1 MTDTQAERMCKAL
14 ERIAGELETINNIGL
29 IISTLYEEPIEV
41 TGLVTVKED

>member
-1 MTDTQAERMCKAL
+1 MTDTHAERMCKAL
-14 ERIAGELETINNIGL
+14 ERIAEELETINNIGL